1 MPVVSSHVS
10 LTKKKKKKTADS
22 VSYNSVKEKEI
33 KARFTQLTWRIMIT
47 EFLLTKCTVLFFKIN
62 FFFFLM
68 YVEKDIFDT
77 ALRGRTG
84 FDNYI
89 L

>member
-1 MPVVSSHVS
+1 
-10 LTKKKKKKTADS
+10 
-22 VSYNSVKEKEI
+22 
-33 KARFTQLTWRIMIT
+33 MIT